1 MQVPLATLK
10 PKEER
15 RLLRGHHWAFR
26 NEFSQIP
33 ELNSGDLVDVVAA
46 NRRFV
51 GRGFYQSEGGIA
63 VRLLSSHQEDINQEF
78 FERRIR
84 EARQLRETIFP
95 GQSIYRWVFGES
107 DGLSGLAADRYDTV
121 VAVHTTC
128 AFYESRA
135 EMLAQSFLNTPGV
148 QGVFFQF
155 RPGTQCVGTVPDEL
169 ILSLDGLQIGVDLK
183 LGQKTG
189 MFLDQ
194 RLNSLAMRPFA
205 KNARVLDGHSYIGLW
220 SCHAAQAGAVSVLG
234 VDRSEKAIE
243 QARANA
249 ERNHVSA
256 RCQFECADIE
266 AVLARGD
273 SYNLIMLDPPALA
286 KSRIHLTKALSRY
299 QALNTNAMKALEP
312 GGILITSSCSHF
324 VDMSAFLEMLKR
336 AASGAGRQAQ
346 LLEFRGA
353 PPDHPILLS
362 MPETAYLKCALLRIF

>member
-1 MQVPLATLK
+1 MQVPSATLN

-15 RLLRGHHWAFR
+15 RLIRGHHWAFR

-33 ELNSGDLVDVVAA
+33 QLNNGDLVDVFSA

-63 VRLLSSHQEDINQEF
+63 VRLLSSHQDEIGQEF

-84 EARQLRETIFP
+84 EARELREMIYP

-121 VAVHTTC
+121 VAVHTSC
-128 AFYESRA
+128 AFYESRV
-135 EMLAQSFLNTPGV
+135 ELLAQCFLNTPGV

-155 RPGTQCVGTVPDEL
+155 HAGTQCFGTVPGEL
-169 ILSLDGLQIGVDLK
+169 ILTLDGLQIGMDLK
-183 LGQKTG
+183 SGQKTG

-205 KNARVLDGHSYIGLW
+205 KNARVLDGHCYIGLW

-249 ERNHVSA
+249 ERNSA
-256 RCQFECADIE
+256 SDHCQFECADIE
-266 AVLARGD
+266 AVLARENTYD
-273 SYNLIMLDPPALA
+273 LVMLDPPALA
-286 KSRIHLTKALSRY
+286 KSRAHLAKALSRY
-299 QALNTNAMKALEP
+299 QTLNTNAMKALEP
-312 GGILITSSCSHF
+312 GGVIITSSCSHF
-324 VDMSAFLEMLKR
+324 VDVPAFLEMLKR
-336 AASGAGRQAQ
+336 AAAGAGRQAQ

-362 MPETAYLKCALLRIF
+362 MPETAYLKCAILRIV